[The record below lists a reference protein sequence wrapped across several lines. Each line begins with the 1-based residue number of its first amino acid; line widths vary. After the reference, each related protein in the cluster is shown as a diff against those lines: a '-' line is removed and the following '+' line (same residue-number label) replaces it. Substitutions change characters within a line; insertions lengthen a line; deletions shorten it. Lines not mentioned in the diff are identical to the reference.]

1 MERPRRGTVICSIDR
16 SLSGGSKKTLEFA
29 EKHNKPFLH
38 VHRRTQNAEK
48 KVLEF
53 VLDNEIKTLNVAGS
67 RVSKEP
73 AIGDFVRDAL
83 DSAFPEVNVNAGTLS
98 HLFL

>member
-1 MERPRRGTVICSIDR
+1 M
-16 SLSGGSKKTLEFA
+16 
-29 EKHNKPFLH
+29 
-38 VHRRTQNAEK
+38 
-48 KVLEF
+48 LEF

-73 AIGDFVRDAL
+73 AIGEFVRDAL

-98 HLFL
+98 DLFL